1 VSIRAGR
8 AALGRDDTELVPR
21 AAKRISTR
29 SRGERLQFAWIR
41 SSATIEV
48 SADQRV
54 ISTGPYRL
62 VRHPMYA
69 GGLLL
74 VAATPLALGS
84 LAALP
89 LVLTLAILVA
99 RAAVEWAR

>member
-1 VSIRAGR
+1 VNASN
-8 AALGRDDTELVPR
+8 
-21 AAKRISTR
+21 
-29 SRGERLQFAWIR
+29 SRGFG

-89 LVLTLAILVA
+89 LALPFAAILVA